1 MSTENT
7 TVVIATETKRRGR
20 PAVEGSKRQ
29 AVLAARAERAANGA
43 EIKRGRPASE
53 TSKHAIRMQER
64 AERIAR
70 GEKVGPGRPKTKVET
85 PSTDE
90 ITTV

>member
-7 TVVIATETKRRGR
+7 TVATATETKRRGR

-29 AVLAARAERAANGA
+29 LVLAARAEKMASGDQ
-43 EIKRGRPASE
+43 IKRGRP
-53 TSKHAIRMQER
+53 TSTTSNRYLKMQEK

-70 GEKVGPGRPKTKVET
+70 GEVIKPGRPKVKTEVAA
-85 PSTDE
+85 
-90 ITTV
+90 